1 MSDYMFDMAEL
12 ARMKSYDDDSEGSA
26 PGNFDETESAHGT
39 KNGGENEE
47 ESVDLFHRQYER
59 EQRNF
64 MREVDP
70 RSFLMHCVSSGRMS
84 AEVAQ
89 RFLDDL
95 AAERSC
101 RAEERSYRAQLVQAK
116 ADGTISSEEFKRLLF
131 FDHQTPARRLSQV
144 CTDFVSNEYRVD
156 DLSEAENAN
165 TSTKPT
171 SVNVPTTVYTGNPT
185 KPNPEN
191 VELSKAYP
199 VVAGWMKNTSHPG
212 SYPNGK
218 EIKKH
223 LQNNSGVFF
232 KVFCKNGRVVQCS
245 HGNGTGHVCPARLK
259 LVRPETPDGCL
270 YFLHPKDEITH
281 APECPHAG
289 TKLLPINQFPLNES
303 SNNGSAFSGEQAEM

>member
-1 MSDYMFDMAEL
+1 MSDYIFDVTTL
-12 ARMKSYDDDSEGSA
+12 AQTKSDADSEGSA
-26 PGNFDETESAHGT
+26 QGNFDQTESADAT
-39 KNGGENEE
+39 KIGGENEQ
-47 ESVDLFHRQYER
+47 ESVDLFHQQRER
-59 EQRNF
+59 EQRKF
-64 MREVDP
+64 IREVDP

-95 AAERSC
+95 AA
-101 RAEERSYRAQLVQAK
+101 ERSYRAQLVQAK

-144 CTDFVSNEYRVD
+144 CTDSVSNEYRPK
-156 DLSEAENAN
+156 NAN
-165 TSTKPT
+165 SSTKPT

-281 APECPHAG
+281 APGCPHAG
-289 TKLLPINQFPLNES
+289 TKLLPINQFLSKEDRND
-303 SNNGSAFSGEQAEM
+303 GSAFSGEQAEV